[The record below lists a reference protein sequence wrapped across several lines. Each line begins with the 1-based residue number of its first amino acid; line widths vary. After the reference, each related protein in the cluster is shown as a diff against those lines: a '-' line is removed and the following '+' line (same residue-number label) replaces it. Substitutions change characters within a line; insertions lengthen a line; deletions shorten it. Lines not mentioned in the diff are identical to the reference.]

1 MYEEVKLKA
10 GETNDVRGG
19 RAAFVQPCTPRVSSS
34 AFVNFIFKYIL
45 HVSSKTK
52 IGVKRNAAHVH
63 GPILPTYRW
72 RHAIRML
79 DRSTYDCK

>member
-34 AFVNFIFKYIL
+34 AFVNFIFKYIS
-45 HVSSKTK
+45 SSKTK
-52 IGVKRNAAHVH
+52 IGVKRNAVLKYMCMDPFYLHT
-63 GPILPTYRW
+63 GGC
-72 RHAIRML
+72 ML
-79 DRSTYDCK
+79 YVC

>member
-10 GETNDVRGG
+10 GETYDVRGG
-19 RAAFVQPCTPRVSSS
+19 RAAFVQPCTTRVSSS
-34 AFVNFIFKYIL
+34 AVVNYNKYIL
-45 HVSSKTK
+45 SSKTK
-52 IGVKRNAAHVH
+52 IG
-63 GPILPTYRW
+63 PMLPTYRW